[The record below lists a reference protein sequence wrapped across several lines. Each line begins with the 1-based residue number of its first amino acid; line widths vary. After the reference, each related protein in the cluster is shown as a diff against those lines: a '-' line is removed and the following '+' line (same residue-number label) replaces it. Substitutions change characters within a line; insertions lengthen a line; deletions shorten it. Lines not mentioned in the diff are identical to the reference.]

1 VYAHCQVRV
10 CVSVSAFVPMC
21 TLVVVYGCLYE
32 CMCMPLSVRESIR
45 GEQHMQY
52 CWHLISLRIQVR
64 LAKAVYMHT
73 VYDRIFCDFSAG
85 ILYRFTPYVYGSGH
99 VQLTSLFE
107 LKHAHTR
114 THIYTHTYIHTHI
127 RTHTLIHTHTHT
139 SLVCTQTIFSCS
151 REVKP
156 VFVHTHTHI
165 HTLTHTRLDITHV
178 IFSCSREVE
187 PVLVHTYTHI
197 RTHTLIHTHTHTPL
211 VCTQTIFS
219 CIREVEPVLVH
230 AHTHIHTHTHTCTH
244 TQTRLDITHVI

>member
-1 VYAHCQVRV
+1 MPASISVLWPKVYAHCQVCVSQFQSALMPASISALRPRVYAHCQVRV

-114 THIYTHTYIHTHI
+114 THIYTHTYAHTH
-127 RTHTLIHTHTHT
+127 
-139 SLVCTQTIFSCS
+139 SY
-151 REVKP
+151 
-156 VFVHTHTHI
+156 THI
-165 HTLTHTRLDITHV
+165 HTRH
-178 IFSCSREVE
+178 SCARRPS
-187 PVLVHTYTHI
+187 LVAA
-197 RTHTLIHTHTHTPL
+197 
-211 VCTQTIFS
+211 
-219 CIREVEPVLVH
+219 EK
-230 AHTHIHTHTHTCTH
+230 
-244 TQTRLDITHVI
+244 